1 MKHLRNRTI
10 LLLLAAQLLSL
21 FSCGGT
27 TETTDPADTSAV
39 GQTEETVPAE
49 TEILPD
55 LPEITFDGA
64 EYQVLHWDNGVG
76 HVHTHF
82 EYDAEELNGELLNDA
97 IYQRNL
103 EIEEQYDVTITTL
116 GSKEPAG
123 QVKKDVTA
131 GDSSYQ
137 VVADWPTRLAD
148 LSTQGMMQDFH
159 KIPYID
165 TEKPWWDHNSIE
177 SFTVNNKLFLITGD
191 YVLYDK
197 QRILIIFFNHSLSDK
212 LGIPDLYET
221 VQEGKWTIDLMN
233 SYTELARNDLNGDG
247 KMDPMDDQ
255 FGMISGSY
263 TYMPYLLFGV
273 GSRYSQPEADG
284 SFSLAIDNERTIDAI
299 QKLNGT
305 FASDTTVYH
314 EVISQKIPVMQLF
327 ESGRGLFHHE
337 VSQVTR
343 MLDMEDAYGLI
354 PQPKFDEAQENYL
367 SGVQYEWSGSIAVPA
382 TIAGDKLEMTGVLLE
397 ALSALSH
404 KTTYPTFIEDILQSK
419 KAPDRESADML
430 RLIYANITYDLFGVF
445 QFGKLPQLVYDNIYK
460 KQGEGFTSTIASNQE
475 KIMAAYD
482 KVYQKFTE
490 MDN

>member
-1 MKHLRNRTI
+1 MKRFVC
-10 LLLLAAQLLSL
+10 LLLALLTAISL
-21 FSCGGT
+21 LSCGGT
-27 TETTDPADTSAV
+27 AEPAESVSDTAAAQTDETAA
-39 GQTEETVPAE
+39 AE

-55 LPEITFDGA
+55 LPEIAFDGA
-64 EYQVLHWDNGVG
+64 EYQVLHWDNGPG

-103 EIEEQYDVTITTL
+103 EIEEQYNVTITTL
-116 GSKEPAG
+116 GSANPFQ
-123 QVKKDVTA
+123 QVKPDVTA
-131 GDSSYQ
+131 GDSTYQ
-137 VVADWPTRLAD
+137 VVAEWPTRLAD
-148 LSTQGMMQDFH
+148 LSTQGMLQDFH

-197 QRILIIFFNHSLSDK
+197 QRILIVFFNHTLSDK

-221 VQEGKWTIDLMN
+221 VHEGKWTIDLMN
-233 SYTELARNDLNGDG
+233 SYTELARSDLNGDG
-247 KMDPMDDQ
+247 KMDPLDDQ
-255 FGMISGSY
+255 FGMVSGSY

-284 SFSLAIDNERTIDAI
+284 SFSLVIDTERTIDAI
-299 QKLNGT
+299 RKLNGT
-305 FASDTTVYH
+305 FATDTTVYH
-314 EVISQKIPVMQLF
+314 EGVFNSGIKIMELF

-367 SGVQYEWSGSIAVPA
+367 SGIQYEWSGSIAVPA
-382 TIAGDKLEMTGVLLE
+382 TVAGEELEMTGILLE

-419 KAPDRESADML
+419 KAPDKESADML

-445 QFGKLPQLVYDNIYK
+445 QFGNLPQLVYDNIYK
-460 KQGEGFTSTIASNQE
+460 KQGEGFTSTIASNKE

-490 MDN
+490 MDT